1 MNRIRRIAEMLL
13 ERYPE
18 RFTDS
23 FEHNKKE
30 LDKIAIITSKQLRN
44 ELAGYITHRI
54 KMMKRTKELKTV

>member
-1 MNRIRRIAEMLL
+1 MLL

-54 KMMKRTKELKTV
+54 KMMKRTKELKTA